1 MARHPYWNQ
10 LSGEAEHKKAS
21 PGGHRACWQT
31 KRMSRMALDI
41 VFIEDLRIDTIIG
54 IYDWEREVK
63 QTVALDI
70 EMAADNTR
78 PASTEDIA
86 DALNY
91 KAVAKR
97 LIAFTEDSR
106 FQLVETLAERLAEII
121 LEEFRVPWC
130 RLKLSKLGAVTGSRS
145 VGVIIERGNR

>member
-1 MARHPYWNQ
+1 VQADRSINHGYDKVEN
-10 LSGEAEHKKAS
+10 HK
-21 PGGHRACWQT
+21 
-31 KRMSRMALDI
+31 MALDI

-63 QTVALDI
+63 QTIALHV
-70 EMAADNTR
+70 EMAADNAK
-78 PASTEDIA
+78 PASSEDID

-97 LIAFTEDSR
+97 LIAFTEES
-106 FQLVETLAERLAEII
+106 EII
-121 LEEFRVPWC
+121 MNEFSVPWC

-145 VGVIIERGNR
+145 VGVIIERGQR